1 MPNYIE
7 QLNLSHDPFAPGVDS
22 KPFLDIADRRDIL
35 ENVLESSL
43 YSNGITAIYGP
54 LGAGKTMLADAL
66 EASFGEEAICVHL
79 RAPALSVEE
88 SLLKI
93 VADRLALQI
102 DADTASPLSAI
113 AGFVRTLETE
123 ARVLVLMIDDA
134 EQLTESQLDA
144 LRKLNQSCPDSAV
157 HTIVFGEPE
166 LEAMIA
172 DSQPAAQ
179 AGGVNYLQ
187 LAALDQ
193 DQIGSYLL
201 RKLEKAGWHRDSE
214 LLDSEPVKGAIA
226 EATGVP
232 GAIDTLASKAL
243 IAFLVVKAREEEADA
258 LDQVNLDKALGGI
271 APVSGQVE
279 ELEDRQEVVN
289 AKAGNDQSPI
299 FRVAGMVLLAGL
311 VTAIVWYM
319 VIFGE
324 ANSIDES
331 NTAVSITPAPSPQA
345 MTTLQATA
353 PSAAEEL
360 VEADDGNPVQ
370 ALTTV
375 NPDEPAAQDELLESV
390 AARSVNEALDLP
402 SSELANKPDSGLEA
416 EQQPELVAQTA
427 DAPLVLSEIPSEV
440 VSTAVARLEEAA
452 SPIQTDS
459 AAAVKQSLDQ
469 DLSASAEQ
477 GSSAAQGSAEPEKTV
492 SDATEPSLAGL
503 SGFEAELMARAP
515 RNFTIQVLGSRSESR
530 VREFMGNFNDI
541 ELAGYIETRYRD
553 KAWFVVIV
561 GDYPNLQLAATG
573 LESFAPSLTSGEPW
587 VRPFADIQAS
597 IRQFRSAEP

>member
-102 DADTASPLSAI
+102 DADTASELSAI

-187 LAALDQ
+187 LAPLDR
-193 DQIGSYLL
+193 DQIRSYLL
-201 RKLEKAGWHRDSE
+201 LKLEKAGWHRDSE

-258 LDQVNLDKALGGI
+258 LDQTLVGI

-279 ELEDRQEVVN
+279 ELEDRQEVVS

-311 VTAIVWYM
+311 VTAIVWY
-319 VIFGE
+319 VGIFGE

-331 NTAVSITPAPSPQA
+331 NTAVSITPAPSPQT
-345 MTTLQATA
+345 MTTPEIAA

-360 VEADDGNPVQ
+360 VETDDS
-370 ALTTV
+370 

-390 AARSVNEALDLP
+390 AASSVNEALDLP

-440 VSTAVARLEEAA
+440 VSTAVARADEAA
-452 SPIQTDS
+452 SFIQTDS

-477 GSSAAQGSAEPEKTV
+477 GSSAAQGRAEPEKTV
-492 SDATEPSLAGL
+492 SDATEPSVDGL
-503 SGFEAELMARAP
+503 SGFEVELMARAP

-530 VREFMGNFNDI
+530 VREFLGNFNDI

-573 LESFAPSLTSGEPW
+573 LEGFAPSLTSGEPW

>member
-201 RKLEKAGWHRDSE
+201 GKLEKAGWHRDSE

-258 LDQVNLDKALGGI
+258 LDQALVGI

-360 VEADDGNPVQ
+360 VEADDGNP
-370 ALTTV
+370 
-375 NPDEPAAQDELLESV
+375 DEPAAQDELLESV
-390 AARSVNEALDLP
+390 AASSVNEALDLP

-459 AAAVKQSLDQ
+459 AAVVKQSLDQ

-477 GSSAAQGSAEPEKTV
+477 GSSAAQGSAEREKTV
-492 SDATEPSLAGL
+492 SDATEPSVDGL

-530 VREFMGNFNDI
+530 VREFLGNFNDI

>member
-79 RAPALSVEE
+79 RAPALSVDEC
-88 SLLKI
+88 LLKI

-157 HTIVFGEPE
+157 HTIVFGEPV
-166 LEAMIA
+166 LKAMIA

-187 LAALDQ
+187 LAKLDR
-193 DQIGSYLL
+193 DQIRSYLL
-201 RKLEKAGWHRDSE
+201 LKLEKAGWHRDSE
-214 LLDSEPVKGAIA
+214 LLDSGPIKDVIV

-243 IAFLVVKAREEEADA
+243 IAFLVVKAREEDGDA
-258 LDQVNLDKALGGI
+258 LDQVDLDKALEGI
-271 APVSGQVE
+271 TVVPGQVE
-279 ELEDRQEVVN
+279 ELEDRQKVVN
-289 AKAGNDQSPI
+289 AKAGNDQSPV

-311 VTAIVWYM
+311 VTGIVWYM
-319 VIFGE
+319 GIFGE
-324 ANSIDES
+324 ADSIDES
-331 NTAVSITPAPSPQA
+331 NSAVSITPAPSPQT
-345 MTTLQATA
+345 MTTPEIAA
-353 PSAAEEL
+353 PSAADEL
-360 VEADDGNPVQ
+360 AGADDS
-370 ALTTV
+370 

-390 AARSVNEALDLP
+390 AASSVNEALDLP

-427 DAPLVLSEIPSEV
+427 DALLVLSEIPNEA
-440 VSTAVARLEEAA
+440 VSTAVARVDEAA
-452 SPIQTDS
+452 SLIQTDS
-459 AAAVKQSLDQ
+459 AVVVKQSLDQ
-469 DLSASAEQ
+469 DLSATAEQ
-477 GSSAAQGSAEPEKTV
+477 DSSAAQSSAEPEKTA
-492 SDATEPSLAGL
+492 SDAPQPSLDGL
-503 SGFEAELMARAP
+503 SGFEVELLARAP
-515 RNFTIQVLGSRSESR
+515 RNFTIQVLGSSSESR
-530 VREFMGNFNDI
+530 VREFLGNFNDI

-561 GDYPNLQLAATG
+561 GDYPSLQLAATG
-573 LESFAPSLTSGEPW
+573 LESFAPSLTSAQPW
-587 VRPFADIQAS
+587 VRPFADIQAT